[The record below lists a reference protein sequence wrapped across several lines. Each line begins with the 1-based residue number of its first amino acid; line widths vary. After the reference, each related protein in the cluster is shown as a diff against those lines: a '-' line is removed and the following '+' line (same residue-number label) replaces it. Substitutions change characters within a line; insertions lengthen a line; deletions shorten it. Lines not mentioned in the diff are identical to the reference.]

1 MTYKIKPEFL
11 ELWGED
17 ATEETI
23 LTEQDVE
30 DIARGWDKTSADVM
44 DQLIPCGCWYA
55 VQRDCEDDWSTGS
68 SSLTKAIQMART
80 QVGEYPDTQVA
91 VIEND
96 TCIDEIHD
104 FSEDA
109 WQMLYAFYG
118 NPDWTELNNLIRFES
133 GVDEPYCETE
143 EDYLLARKDG
153 FIKFDGKMTT
163 VWGD

>member
-1 MTYKIKPEFL
+1 MSI
-11 ELWGED
+11 
-17 ATEETI
+17 
-23 LTEQDVE
+23 
-30 DIARGWDKTSADVM
+30 
-44 DQLIPCGCWYA
+44 WYA
-55 VQRDCEDDWSTGS
+55 VQRDQEDDWGTGS

-96 TCIDEIHD
+96 TCIDEIRD

-143 EDYLLARKDG
+143 EDYLRARKDG
-153 FIKFDGKMTT
+153 FVKFDGKMTT

>member
-1 MTYKIKPEFL
+1 MSI
-11 ELWGED
+11 
-17 ATEETI
+17 
-23 LTEQDVE
+23 
-30 DIARGWDKTSADVM
+30 
-44 DQLIPCGCWYA
+44 WYA
-55 VQRDCEDDWSTGS
+55 VQRDQEDDWGTGS
-68 SSLTKAIQMART
+68 SSLTKSIQMART

-133 GVDEPYCETE
+133 GVQEPYCETE
-143 EDYLLARKDG
+143 EDYLRARKDG